1 MHPPSS
7 VAQVTISVLS
17 LRTSTYWNS
26 ITDSLS
32 ISTGE
37 VHTVSI
43 CNTNGMAV
51 WVMHYVPPF
60 VLSTEMLLPLTTGE
74 VVVNPTATMVLI

>member
-7 VAQVTISVLS
+7 VAQVTILVLIMRKS
-17 LRTSTYWNS
+17 IYWNS
-26 ITDSLS
+26 ITDSVS

-43 CNTNGMAV
+43 CNTNGMPI

-60 VLSTEMLLPLTTGE
+60 VLSTEMLLTLTTGK
-74 VVVNPTATMVLI
+74 VAVKPAATVIMI

>member
-7 VAQVTISVLS
+7 VAQVTIPVLS